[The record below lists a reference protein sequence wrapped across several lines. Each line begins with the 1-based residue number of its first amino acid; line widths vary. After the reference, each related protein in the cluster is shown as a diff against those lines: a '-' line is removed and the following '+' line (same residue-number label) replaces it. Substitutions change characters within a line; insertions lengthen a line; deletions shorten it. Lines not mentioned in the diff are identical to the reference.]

1 MLSCGVFVAFKESRD
16 ESVLESVPVL
26 AVVVFQRQTLE
37 NGPLKRRDVP
47 ESENEIPYASIG
59 NYVTRVLSIATNYT
73 GHGLQ
78 RCGVPRFVLPPL
90 TVTRKLRTRLIFSD
104 HVDYSETREY
114 NLGCFLDSKNPEIR
128 SN

>member
-1 MLSCGVFVAFKESRD
+1 M
-16 ESVLESVPVL
+16 L

-47 ESENEIPYASIG
+47 ESENQIPYASIG

-78 RCGVPRFVLPPL
+78 RCGVLRFVLLPL
-90 TVTRKLRTRLIFSD
+90 IVTRKRRTRLILASRRS
-104 HVDYSETREY
+104 VDCSETREY
-114 NLGCFLDSKNPEIR
+114 NPAVFWLPKIPRFYITNPE
-128 SN
+128 N